1 MLMALQKEKKKEIKK
16 WRYSKASNFNYIVK
30 ETSWFVV
37 ICTRIT
43 FQLKPYYGCEFF
55 TIAKK
60 KKKNIQIKTNLCTY
74 VFVLYFCIEIIALK
88 LKKLGIFG
96 TIIIDQC

>member
-37 ICTRIT
+37 ICTNNISIEALLWVRV
-43 FQLKPYYGCEFF
+43 FHDCQKKP
-55 TIAKK
+55 
-60 KKKNIQIKTNLCTY
+60 KNIQIKTNLCTY